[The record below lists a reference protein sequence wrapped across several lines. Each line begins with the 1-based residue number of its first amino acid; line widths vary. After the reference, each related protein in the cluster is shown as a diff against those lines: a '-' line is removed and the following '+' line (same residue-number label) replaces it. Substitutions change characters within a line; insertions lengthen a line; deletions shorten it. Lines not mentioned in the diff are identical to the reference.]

1 MADKG
6 KGSTQAEFIS
16 YLYFTKAYMK
26 EDVLIGS
33 SKQLIASCGYK
44 KPHLET

>member
-6 KGSTQAEFIS
+6 KGSTEAELIS
-16 YLYFTKAYMK
+16 YLYLTKAYMK

-33 SKQLIASCGYK
+33 SKQLIASYGYK
-44 KPHLET
+44 KSHLET